1 MRQTQ
6 AVMPVVLTEEETA
19 IAGSMTFDQGELVKW
34 GFERARR
41 NGEAALA
48 LLKSLLGRK
57 AIPDIRL
64 RYFTDPALF
73 PGGRG
78 LSRKDIWKRNGTVGD
93 DIARHPNFL
102 DELRYFVYGAN
113 LPPSV
118 IAAFSAAVANCGQ
131 VSSSDIVPL
140 GKTARQIA
148 RTHGLQAYEAREEF
162 FKLALDLGF
171 WPPYA
176 ASIRKAVGQLKSR

>member
-6 AVMPVVLTEEETA
+6 GVLPVTLTNEEKE
-19 IAGSMTFDQGELVKW
+19 IADSMTFDQGELVNW
-34 GFERARR
+34 GYERAQS
-41 NGEAALA
+41 NGEAALK
-48 LLKSLLGRK
+48 LLKSLLSRN
-57 AIPDIRL
+57 AVPEIRM
-64 RYFTDPALF
+64 RYFTDPDMF

-78 LSRKDIWKRNGTVGD
+78 KSRKDIWKRNGTVGD

-102 DELRYFVYGAN
+102 DELRYFIYGAN

-118 IAAFSAAVANCGQ
+118 IAEFTAAFEGCGQ

-140 GKTARQIA
+140 GKTARRIA
-148 RTHGLQAYEAREEF
+148 RAYRLQPYEAQDEF
-162 FKLALDLGF
+162 FKLALDLGL

-176 ASIRKAVGQLKSR
+176 ASIRKAVGQIR